1 MFVERTPEESE
12 QRVEAGTTWE
22 EFCDQLKLA
31 GSIITRD
38 SSPSGALDRS
48 EGFRYLSRM
57 LRAALETF
65 VENSDPMAP
74 SLGRVVHET
83 AKMGADNPDNRYYNA
98 PLRGDQEYLIRGN
111 RGSVHYLA
119 FATQVGHYGRGGGM
133 PPTGF
138 IEAKDLQLDPDG
150 GFELV
155 ISKQRHA
162 GNWLPMS
169 DETGTLIIRQ
179 TFLDREH
186 EVPAELHL
194 ELLNQPPAPG
204 QLTPQR
210 IDQGL
215 GQSSALVLGAAAL
228 FASWAEG
235 FQAHTNQLP
244 EFSAETSRAFG
255 GDPNITYYHSYWRL
269 DPDQALV
276 IETPVPACDAW
287 NFQLNN
293 HWMESLDYR
302 YFTIHVNKHTA
313 RYRADGSVRIVVAH
327 RDPGVPNWIDTCGH
341 DRGTMCFRWVR
352 AEATPQPRTRVVI
365 LAELASEIEQPG

>member
-1 MFVERTPEESE
+1 MFVERTKEESE
-12 QRVEAGTTWE
+12 QRVIDGTLWE

-31 GSIITRD
+31 GSIITRE
-38 SSPSGALDRS
+38 SSPQTPLDRA
-48 EGFRYLSRM
+48 EGYRYLSRM

-83 AKMGADNPDNRYYNA
+83 AKMGADNPDNRYFNA
-98 PLRGDQEYLIRGN
+98 PLRGDQDYVIRGH

-119 FATQVGHYGRGGGM
+119 FATQVGHYGKGGGM
-133 PPTGF
+133 PPTGY
-138 IEAKDLQLDPDG
+138 IEAKDMQFDADG
-150 GFELV
+150 RFELI
-155 ISKQRHA
+155 ISKQQHP
-162 GNWLPMS
+162 GNWLPMTE
-169 DETGTLIIRQ
+169 ETGTLIIRQ
-179 TFLDREH
+179 TFLDHEN
-186 EVPAELHL
+186 EVPADLNL
-194 ELLNQPPAPG
+194 ELRDRPAQPG
-204 QLTPQR
+204 LLTPER

-215 GQSSALVLGAAAL
+215 SQSSALVLGAAAL

-235 FQAHTNQLP
+235 FQSHTNQLP

-255 GDPNITYYHSYWRL
+255 GDPNITYYHSYWQL
-269 DPDQALV
+269 DLDQALV
-276 IETPVPACDAW
+276 IETPVPECDAW

-313 RYRADGSVRIVVAH
+313 RYEPDGSLRIVVAH
-327 RDPGVPNWIDTCGH
+327 RDPGHPNWINTCGH

-352 AEATPQPRTRVVI
+352 ARATPRPQTRVVS
-365 LAELASEIEQPG
+365 LAELARELEED

>member
-1 MFVERTPEESE
+1 MFVERSKEESE
-12 QRVEAGTTWE
+12 QRVLDGTLWE

-38 SSPSGALDRS
+38 SSPDGPLDRA
-48 EGFRYLSRM
+48 EGYRYLSRM

-83 AKMGADNPDNRYYNA
+83 AKMGADNPDNRYFNA
-98 PLRGDQEYLIRGN
+98 PLRSDQDYVIRGN

-119 FATQVGHYGRGGGM
+119 FATQVGHYGRSGGM

-138 IEAKDLQLDPDG
+138 IEAKDMQFAADG
-150 GFELV
+150 SFELV
-155 ISKQRHA
+155 ISQQARP
-162 GNWLPMS
+162 GNWLPMTA
-169 DETGTLIIRQ
+169 DTGTLIIRQ
-179 TFLDREH
+179 TFLDH
-186 EVPAELHL
+186 VNEVPAQLNL
-194 ELLNQPPAPG
+194 ALLNQAAQPG
-204 QLTPQR
+204 LLTPER

-215 GQSSALVLGAAAL
+215 SQSSALVLGAAAL

-255 GDPNITYYHSYWRL
+255 GDPNITYYHSYWKL
-269 DPDQALV
+269 EPHEALV
-276 IETPVPACDAW
+276 IETPVPECDAW

-313 RYRADGSVRIVVAH
+313 RYEADGSVRIVVAH
-327 RDPGVPNWIDTCGH
+327 RDPGCPNWIDTCGH

-352 AEATPQPRTRVVI
+352 AEATPQPRTRVVD
-365 LAELASEIEQPG
+365 LSQLKQELAQ

>member
-1 MFVERTPEESE
+1 MFVERSKEESE
-12 QRVEAGTTWE
+12 QRVLDGTLWE

-31 GSIITRD
+31 GSIINRE
-38 SSPSGALDRS
+38 SSPDGALDRA
-48 EGFRYLSRM
+48 EGYRYLSRM

-83 AKMGADNPDNRYYNA
+83 AKMGADNPDNRYFNA
-98 PLRGDQEYLIRGN
+98 PLRSDQDYVIRGN

-119 FATQVGHYGRGGGM
+119 FATQVGHYGRSGGM

-138 IEAKDLQLDPDG
+138 IEAKDMRFEADG
-150 GFELV
+150 SFELV
-155 ISKQRHA
+155 ISQQPRP
-162 GNWLPMS
+162 GNWLPMTA
-169 DETGTLIIRQ
+169 DTGTLIIRQ
-179 TFLDREH
+179 TFLDH
-186 EVPAELHL
+186 VNEVPAELSL
-194 ELLNQPPAPG
+194 ALLNQAAQPG
-204 QLTPQR
+204 LLTPER

-215 GQSSALVLGAAAL
+215 SQSSALVLGAAAL

-269 DPDQALV
+269 EPHQALV
-276 IETPVPACDAW
+276 IETPVPDCDAW

-313 RYRADGSVRIVVAH
+313 RYEADGSVRIVVAH
-327 RDPGVPNWIDTCGH
+327 RDPSCPNWINTCGH

-352 AEATPQPRTRVVI
+352 AEATPQPRTRVVDLSQ
-365 LAELASEIEQPG
+365 LAQELAK